1 MAAVG
6 GPQFARQPGG
16 GTRLSGGS
24 ALGFDF
30 GLRRIGVA
38 SGDTLTR
45 SAAPL
50 AAISRGTRGPDWP
63 AIERL
68 LADYKPAV
76 LVVGYP
82 YNEDGTPG
90 ALAGAADRFAAAL
103 AHRAAVAVARVD
115 ERGSTQEAAAELKRR
130 RAAGTRRRRVQR
142 QDIDSLA
149 AAIILGRWLRGEY

>member
-1 MAAVG
+1 MAAARR
-6 GPQFARQPGG
+6 PQLARQPGG
-16 GTRLSGGS
+16 GTRLSSGS

-50 AAISRGTRGPDWP
+50 AAITRGARGPDWP

-68 LADYKPAV
+68 LA
-76 LVVGYP
+76 
-82 YNEDGTPG
+82 
-90 ALAGAADRFAAAL
+90 AADRFAAAL

-130 RAAGTRRRRVQR
+130 RAAGALRRRVQR

>member
-1 MAAVG
+1 VAAVG
-6 GPQFARQPGG
+6 GPQFARQAWC

-45 SAAPL
+45 SLRRWRP
-50 AAISRGTRGPDWP
+50 SRAETRGPDWP

-82 YNEDGTPG
+82 
-90 ALAGAADRFAAAL
+90 L
-103 AHRAAVAVARVD
+103 
-115 ERGSTQEAAAELKRR
+115 
-130 RAAGTRRRRVQR
+130 
-142 QDIDSLA
+142 
-149 AAIILGRWLRGEY
+149 